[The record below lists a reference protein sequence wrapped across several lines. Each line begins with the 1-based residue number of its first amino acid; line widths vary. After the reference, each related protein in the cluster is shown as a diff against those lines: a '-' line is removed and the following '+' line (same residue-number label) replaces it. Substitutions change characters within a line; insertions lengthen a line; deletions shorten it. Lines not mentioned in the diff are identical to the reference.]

1 MPALRLSSFTAA
13 LNLPVGS
20 IQWARGV
27 SLLALACY
35 LGGRVGLAV
44 PTFGPY
50 TSLLWPA
57 TGIALAALLRLG
69 PGVWPG
75 VWIGA
80 FLLALSAGAAPWLA
94 ALLATG
100 NALGPVL
107 ATFWLRRRQLHLEL
121 DRRRDLWLFVVAGMG
136 AAMLVTL
143 SNSVLWPAVSGALH
157 WGQLWTA
164 WLYGWLGDALG
175 VLAVGIPLLTLSRP
189 SLSRAFGQ
197 AHWAPTLILSLG
209 AIASGWLAFA
219 VSGGAY
225 LVLLPLIFLPHLLLG
240 WLAARSGIFAASSA
254 ALLVGI
260 GAALATVNGLG
271 PLQQVDPQRSV
282 ALLWGYVFT
291 LVAVPLL
298 MSAVTFELAAGGK
311 RWERALEA
319 FDTGVAELDVLS
331 GHLKMSPRWL
341 GLLGFATQDFGHAVQ
356 AFWDRVHPD
365 DITTVKRSFEPL
377 RSAGAADGHAEC
389 RLLSKD
395 GHWRWFELRAFVV
408 DRDAAGAPLSMV
420 FLARDS
426 AERHAALEHRR
437 LSDSLFQ
444 HLNEGLLITDAQ
456 NRVLQANP
464 SYCRITG
471 FALEELL
478 GTVPAMLR
486 SAPLGSLDA
495 EQQARVYESLR
506 SSGVWRG
513 EMRSRRRNGES
524 CTLHATVS
532 VVKNSEGLVQ
542 HHVLALADITQSRQQ
557 IVQLQRQAHFDE
569 LTGLPNRVRLTQ
581 LLLEALATSER
592 DGSLLTVCYLDLD
605 HFKPVNDQFGHYAG
619 DQLLLKLAERLRRSL
634 RTSANGDDVVA
645 RIGGDEFVL
654 LLRAASVEESRLAVE
669 RMLHIV
675 GLPFGL
681 SIGDAP
687 VAVTASIGAT
697 VFPLDNA
704 DAETL
709 LRHADHAMYGAKQA
723 GRSGYQFFDAER
735 DRLAEARFVELGRVQ
750 EALDA
755 QEFCLHFQ
763 PKVDMRDGRVLG
775 VEALLRWN
783 HPEQGLLTPAHFLP
797 LIEHTG
803 LSTAVGDWVLG
814 QGIEQL
820 ARWQSIGLDLTV
832 SINVSSR
839 HLQEPMFAR
848 NLADLLASQRTPVAD
863 RLILEVLET
872 TALADIDFTCGL
884 MEECRALGVRFALD
898 DFGTGYS
905 TLTYLK
911 RLPLDML
918 KIDRSF
924 VINMLNDRQDMA
936 IVEGVIGLSQTFGCT
951 VVAEGVETLEQAQAL
966 IEIGCDIGQGNGIA
980 RAMPAGDVIAWV
992 HSFGGMATM
1001 AAPLGH

>member
-1 MPALRLSSFTAA
+1 MPA
-13 LNLPVGS
+13 GS
-20 IQWARGV
+20 IQWTRWV
-27 SLLALACY
+27 SLLALAY
-35 LGGRVGLAV
+35 YVGGRVGLAV
-44 PTFGPY
+44 PAFGPY
-50 TSLLWPA
+50 TSLLWPP
-57 TGIALAALLRLG
+57 TGIALAAMLRLG
-69 PGVWPG
+69 VGVWPG
-75 VWIGA
+75 AWIGA
-80 FLLALSAGAAPWLA
+80 FLLALSAGSAPWLA
-94 ALLATG
+94 ALLAAG
-100 NALGPVL
+100 NTLGPAL
-107 ATFWLRRRQLHLEL
+107 ATFWLRRKKLNIEL
-121 DRRRDLWLFVVAGMG
+121 DRRRDLWLFAAIGIG
-136 AAMLVTL
+136 SAMLVTA
-143 SNSVLWPAVSGALH
+143 SNGVLWLAVSGGMRWSQA
-157 WGQLWTA
+157 GTA
-164 WLYGWLGDALG
+164 WLHGWLGDALG
-175 VLAVGIPLLTLSRP
+175 ALAVGIPLLTLSKR
-189 SLSRAFGQ
+189 SLARALGES
-197 AHWAPTLILSLG
+197 HWAPTLVLSLG

-219 VSGGAY
+219 ISGGAY
-225 LVLLPLIFLPHLLLG
+225 LVLLPLILLPHLLLG

-254 ALLVGI
+254 ALLVSI

-298 MSAVTFELAAGGK
+298 ISTLIGELAAGGK
-311 RWERALEA
+311 RWKRALEA
-319 FDTGVAELDVLS
+319 SDTGAAELDVVS
-331 GHLKMSPRWL
+331 GRLDMSPRWL
-341 GLLGFATQDFGHAVQ
+341 SLLGFATQEFGHTVR
-356 AFWDRVHPD
+356 AFWERVHLD
-365 DITTVKRSFEPL
+365 DIAAVRRSFEPL
-377 RSAGAADGHAEC
+377 RSAGAADAHAEC
-389 RLLSKD
+389 RLLGKD

-408 DRDAAGAPLSMV
+408 DRDADGAPLSML
-420 FLARDS
+420 FLARDV
-426 AERHAALEHRR
+426 AERHTAIEQQR

-444 HLNEGLLITDAQ
+444 SLNEGLLITDPQ

-464 SYCRITG
+464 TYCRITG
-471 FALEELL
+471 FSLDELR

-486 SAPLGSLDA
+486 AAAPGSPEA
-495 EQQARVYESLR
+495 EAQARIYESLR
-506 SSGVWRG
+506 ATGVWRG
-513 EMRSRRRNGES
+513 EMTTRRRNGEP
-524 CTLHATVS
+524 CTLHATAS
-532 VVKNSEGLVQ
+532 VVKSSEGLVQ
-542 HHVLALADITQSRQQ
+542 NHVLALSDVTQARQQ

-605 HFKPVNDQFGHYAG
+605 HFKPVNDEHGHYAG

-634 RTSANGDDVVA
+634 RTSASGDDVVA

-681 SIGDAP
+681 SVGDAP
-687 VAVTASIGAT
+687 VVVTASIGAT

-704 DAETL
+704 DADTL

-755 QEFCLHFQ
+755 QELCLHFQ

-783 HPEQGLLTPAHFLP
+783 HPDQGLLLPAHFLP
-797 LIEHTG
+797 LIEQTG
-803 LSTAVGDWVLG
+803 LSTAVGDWVLR

-848 NLADLLASQRTPVAD
+848 NLADLLASQRLPVAD

-872 TALADIDFTCGL
+872 TALADINFTCGL

-980 RAMPAGDVIAWV
+980 RAMPADDVIAWV
-992 HSFGGMATM
+992 HSFGGMSTM
-1001 AAPLGH
+1001 AAPLLH

>member
-1 MPALRLSSFTAA
+1 VPELRLSSFTVA
-13 LNLPVGS
+13 LNVPTGS
-20 IQWARGV
+20 VQWARWV
-27 SLLALACY
+27 SLLALVY
-35 LGGRVGLAV
+35 YVGGRVGQAV
-44 PTFGPY
+44 PAFGPD
-50 TSLLWPA
+50 TSLLWPPS
-57 TGIALAALLRLG
+57 GIALAAMLRLG
-69 PGVWPG
+69 VGVWPG

-80 FLLALSAGAAPWLA
+80 FLLALSAGSAPWLA
-94 ALLATG
+94 ALLASGHT
-100 NALGPVL
+100 LGPAL
-107 ATFWLRRRQLHLEL
+107 ATYWLRGRGLHLKL
-121 DRRRDLWLFVVAGMG
+121 DRRRDLWMFVIIGIG
-136 AAMLVTL
+136 AAMLVTA
-143 SNSVLWPAVSGALH
+143 SNAVVWHTVSGALR
-157 WGQLWTA
+157 WNQLGVA
-164 WLYGWLGDALG
+164 WLHAWLGDALG
-175 VLAVGIPLLTLSRP
+175 ALALGVPLLTLSRA
-189 SLSRAFGQ
+189 SLARAFGQ
-197 AHWAPTLILSLG
+197 SHWAPTLILSLG
-209 AIASGWLAFA
+209 AIASGWLALA

-225 LVLLPLIFLPHLLLG
+225 LVLLPLIFLPHLLVG
-240 WLAARSGIFAASSA
+240 WLAARSGIFAASST
-254 ALLVGI
+254 ALLVSV

-291 LVAVPLL
+291 LVSVPLL
-298 MSAVTFELAAGGK
+298 MSTLVGELAAGGR
-311 RWERALEA
+311 RWKRALEA
-319 FDTGVAELDVLS
+319 SDTDVAELDMVS
-331 GHLKMSPRWL
+331 GRLELSPRWL
-341 GLLGFATQDFGHAVQ
+341 GQLGFATQEFGHSVA
-356 AFWDRVHPD
+356 AFWERVHPD
-365 DITTVKRSFEPL
+365 DIGSVKRSFEPL
-377 RSAGAADGHAEC
+377 RSAAAADARADC
-389 RLLSKD
+389 RLLGKD

-408 DRDAAGAPLSMV
+408 DRDADGVPLRML

-426 AERHAALEHRR
+426 AERHAALERER
-437 LSDSLFQ
+437 LADCLFQ
-444 HLNEGLLITDAQ
+444 NVNEGLLITDAQ

-464 SYCRITG
+464 TYCRITG
-471 FALEELL
+471 FALDELL

-486 SAPLGSLDA
+486 AAAPGTA
-495 EQQARVYESLR
+495 EAEAQTRVYESLR
-506 SSGVWRG
+506 AHGVWRG
-513 EMRSRRRNGES
+513 EMVTRRRNGEA

-532 VVKNSEGLVQ
+532 VVKSPEGLVQ
-542 HHVLALADITQSRQQ
+542 NHVLALSDVTQARQQ

-581 LLLEALATSER
+581 LLLEALAAAER

-605 HFKPVNDQFGHYAG
+605 HFKPVNDEHGHYAG
-619 DQLLLKLAERLRRSL
+619 DELLLKLAERLRRSL
-634 RTSANGDDVVA
+634 RTSASGDDVVA

-681 SIGDAP
+681 SAGDAP

-697 VFPLDNA
+697 VFPIDNA

-755 QEFCLHFQ
+755 QELCLHFQ

-803 LSTAVGDWVLG
+803 LSTAVGDWVLR

-832 SINVSSR
+832 SINVSAR

-848 NLADLLASQRTPVAD
+848 NLADLLAAQRLPVAD
-863 RLILEVLET
+863 RLVLEVLET
-872 TALADIDFTCGL
+872 TALADINFTCGL

-980 RAMPAGDVIAWV
+980 HAMPADEVIAWV
-992 HSFGGMATM
+992 HSFGGMETM
-1001 AAPLGH
+1001 AAPLPR

>member
-1 MPALRLSSFTAA
+1 VPELRLSSFTAA
-13 LNLPVGS
+13 LNVPAGS
-20 IQWARGV
+20 IQWARWV
-27 SLLALACY
+27 SLLALTY
-35 LGGRVGLAV
+35 YIGGRVGLAV
-44 PTFGPY
+44 PAFGPDI
-50 TSLLWPA
+50 SLLWPP
-57 TGIALAALLRLG
+57 TGVALAAMLRLG
-69 PGVWPG
+69 VGVWPG
-75 VWIGA
+75 VWTGA
-80 FLLALSAGAAPWLA
+80 FLLSLSAGSAPWLA

-100 NALGPVL
+100 NTLGPVL
-107 ATFWLRRRQLHLEL
+107 ATYWLRRRKLRLEL
-121 DRRRDLWLFVVAGMG
+121 DRRRDLWMFVSIGIG
-136 AAMLVTL
+136 AAPLL
-143 SNSVLWPAVSGALH
+143 AASSSVLWMSVSGAIPASDIR
-157 WGQLWTA
+157 TA
-164 WLYGWLGDALG
+164 WLHAWLGHALG
-175 VLAVGIPLLTLSRP
+175 ALAVGIPLLTLSRP
-189 SLSRAFGQ
+189 SLTRAFGHS
-197 AHWAPTLILSLG
+197 HWAPTLILSLG

-225 LVLLPLIFLPHLLLG
+225 LVLLPLIFLPHVLLG
-240 WLAARSGIFAASSA
+240 WLTARSGTFAAASA
-254 ALLVGI
+254 ALLVSV

-271 PLQQVDPQRSV
+271 PLQQVDPQRGV

-298 MSAVTFELAAGGK
+298 MSTLIGELAAGGK
-311 RWERALEA
+311 RWKRALEA
-319 FDTGVAELDVLS
+319 SDTGSAELDVVS
-331 GHLKMSPRWL
+331 GRLLMSPHWL
-341 GLLGFATQDFGHAVQ
+341 GQLGFMTQEFGHAVG

-365 DITTVKRSFEPL
+365 DIGVVKRSFEPL
-377 RSAGAADGHAEC
+377 RSAGAVDAQADC
-389 RLLSKD
+389 RLLGKD

-408 DRDAAGAPLSMV
+408 DRDADGAPLHML
-420 FLARDS
+420 FLARD
-426 AERHAALEHRR
+426 ATERHAAMERQR
-437 LSDSLFQ
+437 VSDNLFQ
-444 HLNEGLLITDAQ
+444 NLNEGLLVTDAH

-464 SYCRITG
+464 TYSRITG
-471 FALEELL
+471 FSLDELK

-486 SAPLGSLDA
+486 AAAPGSAEADA
-495 EQQARVYESLR
+495 QARVYESLR
-506 SSGVWRG
+506 DHGVWRG
-513 EMRSRRRNGES
+513 EMVTRRRNGDA

-532 VVKNSEGLVQ
+532 VVKSAEGLVQ
-542 HHVLALADITQSRQQ
+542 NHVLALSDVTQARQQ

-581 LLLEALATSER
+581 LLLEALAASER
-592 DGSLLTVCYLDLD
+592 DGTLLTVCYLDLD
-605 HFKPVNDQFGHYAG
+605 HFKPVNDEHGHYAG
-619 DQLLLKLAERLRRSL
+619 DELLLKLAERLRRSL
-634 RTSANGDDVVA
+634 RTSASGDDVVA

-654 LLRAASVEESRLAVE
+654 LLRAATFEESRLAVE

-675 GLPFGL
+675 GLPIGL
-681 SIGDAP
+681 SVGDAP
-687 VAVTASIGAT
+687 VVVTASIGAT

-735 DRLAEARFVELGRVQ
+735 DRQAEARFVELGRVQ

-755 QEFCLHFQ
+755 QELCLHFQ

-783 HPEQGLLTPAHFLP
+783 HPEQGMLLPAHFLP

-803 LSTAVGDWVLG
+803 LSTAVGDWVLRE
-814 QGIEQL
+814 GIEQL
-820 ARWQSIGLDLTV
+820 ARWQGIGLDLTV
-832 SINVSSR
+832 SINVSAR

-848 NLADLLASQRTPVAD
+848 NLADLLAAQRLPVAD

-980 RAMPAGDVIAWV
+980 RAMPADEVVAWV
-992 HSFGGMATM
+992 HSFGGMETM
-1001 AAPLGH
+1001 AAPLPR